1 MFHSNLKNNYVYLSI
16 GSNLGIPLDN
26 INKSIDLL
34 DQNNKIN
41 FIKKSPVYITEP
53 LYYKNQNKF
62 LNIVV
67 EITTR
72 LQLYDFFE
80 ICKNIESKM
89 GRKNNSEKNRSR
101 IIDIDILTFNNIINN
116 DKNLTIPH
124 PKLFERKFVLKP
136 WFDLNPDFVVPK
148 INKNVSVLL
157 KVVKDN
163 SKISKLEI

>member
-67 EITTR
+67 EITTS